1 MQADYKACLGWVALQ
16 EKEGIKKLVKCGSA
30 TIPDTVKRN
39 FSFSELELNAVLTS
53 LKKMRLLT
61 VGNPNVIIRT
71 DHLPLIGILK
81 KPLDKIE
88 TRRLMKMAEKLQSFS
103 FHIEYVKGTK
113 NEIADALSRYPI
125 ENDDEHEDLENIIEL
140 NEINEYEEE
149 KISMKEL
156 ERMAIADNQYTQI
169 REAILNNVRPQD
181 LPPDHPGRLS
191 TWARGVVAALPP
203 WTTARRH
210 AARRNV
216 DFMMKTREIF

>member
-1 MQADYKACLGWVALQ
+1 
-16 EKEGIKKLVKCGSA
+16 
-30 TIPDTVKRN
+30 
-39 FSFSELELNAVLTS
+39 
-53 LKKMRLLT
+53 
-61 VGNPNVIIRT
+61 
-71 DHLPLIGILK
+71 
-81 KPLDKIE
+81 
-88 TRRLMKMAEKLQSFS
+88 MKMAEKLQSFS

-181 LPPDHPGRLS
+181 LPPDHPGRL
-191 TWARGVVAALPP
+191 
-203 WTTARRH
+203 H
-210 AARRNV
+210 
-216 DFMMKTREIF
+216 